1 MNLHLLIKSEL
12 ITTIFV
18 SLVSILRTQS
28 GYSTMQKSWSD
39 HFSNLRE
46 EWVGAID
53 ATCRILHSAI
63 DRQAHFNSEK
73 YIL

>member
-1 MNLHLLIKSEL
+1 MNFHLLIKSEF
-12 ITTIFV
+12 IISIFV

-46 EWVGAID
+46 DFLKTFSTIAYNIKLLNLPS
-53 ATCRILHSAI
+53 I
-63 DRQAHFNSEK
+63 
-73 YIL
+73 